1 MKEHSVPQGTQHL
14 ARTVGANIA
23 RRRRHCGMTQAELAE
38 KLGTGAD
45 SLSRI
50 EKGVV
55 APRFGRLEQIARE
68 LHCSVADLFRTP
80 DDTLASKAEA
90 IADLMGR
97 LPESYHEDVILIFQ
111 NVVEMLNKKR

>member
-1 MKEHSVPQGTQHL
+1 MPQGTQHL
-14 ARTVGANIA
+14 AGTVGANIA

-68 LHCSVADLFRTP
+68 LHCSVADLFRTS
-80 DDTLASKAEA
+80 DETLTSKAEA
-90 IADLMGR
+90 IVELMSR
-97 LPESYHEDVILIFQ
+97 VPDAYHEELIHIFQ
-111 NVVEMLNKKR
+111 NLVEMLNKKP